1 MVAAEV
7 SGSRGAVRP
16 GKRAVL
22 AGAKGNMTHWN
33 RPAPALALTLT
44 LLSLAAP
51 AMGMEIRTEGD
62 QLILS
67 GPVIGDEFDR
77 VQDALAASPAIKTI
91 ILRNSPG
98 GDAPTGYRVGAL
110 FRERS
115 LHTAVSG
122 YCYSS
127 CSRMFLGGS
136 VRQFTNDYPPEFTEV
151 GFHGHYG
158 KDGKLNSA
166 YVARMGLAAWIEK
179 YSDGKADPA
188 LVERWINIPTSRGM
202 MHFYHPDLA
211 KTHGAATFM
220 CQGTEGGSVFDCESF
235 KRTALDLGVIT
246 STDLMA
252 SNDQAALRAT
262 VPARIVPSGWGSLT
276 DIDKV
281 PLKSDTGREAYK
293 RFLKAPLPRSFAISP
308 DGKHGAW
315 NSGGS
320 YALPASLSRC
330 HQLSGSACS
339 LYAVDNDVV
348 WKPATQPRSAPGTQ

>member
-1 MVAAEV
+1 MR
-7 SGSRGAVRP
+7 SR
-16 GKRAVL
+16 
-22 AGAKGNMTHWN
+22 NCH
-33 RPAPALALTLT
+33 APMLALTLA
-44 LLSLAAP
+44 LLSLATP
-51 AMGMEIRTEGD
+51 ATGMEIRTEGD
-62 QLILS
+62 QLTLS
-67 GPVIGDEFDR
+67 GPVVGDEFDR
-77 VQDALAASPAIKTI
+77 VQDALAATPAIKTI

-110 FRERS
+110 FRERG

-136 VRQFTNDYPPEFTEV
+136 VRQFTNDYPAEFTEV
-151 GFHGHYG
+151 GFHGHYRKG
-158 KDGKLNSA
+158 GKLDSA
-166 YVARMGLAAWIEK
+166 LVAQLGLVAWIEK

-188 LVERWINIPTSRGM
+188 LVERWVNIPTSSGL

-220 CQGTEGGSVFDCESF
+220 CQGNEGGSVFGCESF
-235 KRTALDLGVIT
+235 TRTALDLGIIT
-246 STDLMA
+246 STDLVA

-281 PLKSDTGREAYK
+281 PLKSDTGRKEYM
-293 RFLKAPLPRSFAISP
+293 RFLKAPLPRSFAIAP
-308 DGKHGAW
+308 NGWNWAW

-320 YALPASLSRC
+320 YALPLSLSRC
-330 HQLSGSACS
+330 RQRSGVTCS
-339 LYAVDNDVV
+339 LYAVDDDVV
-348 WKPATQPRSAPGTQ
+348 WKPAKQPGPAPGTR

>member
-1 MVAAEV
+1 M
-7 SGSRGAVRP
+7 
-16 GKRAVL
+16 RARNCYALV
-22 AGAKGNMTHWN
+22 
-33 RPAPALALTLT
+33 LALTLVV
-44 LLSLAAP
+44 LSVP
-51 AMGMEIRTEGD
+51 AMGMDLRVDGD

-67 GPVIGDEFDR
+67 GPVIGDEFEK

-98 GDAPTGYRVGAL
+98 GDAPTGYALGAL
-110 FRERS
+110 FRERG

-127 CSRMFLGGS
+127 CSRMLLGGS
-136 VRQFTNDYPPEFTEV
+136 VRQFTSDYPIEFTEV
-151 GFHGHYG
+151 GFHGHYR
-158 KDGKLNSA
+158 KDGKLNAA
-166 YVARMGLAAWIEK
+166 YVARMGLVAWIEK

-188 LVERWINIPTSRGM
+188 LVERWANIPTARGL

-220 CQGTEGGSVFDCESF
+220 CQGTEGGSVFGCESF
-235 KRTALDLGVIT
+235 RRTALDLGVIT
-246 STDLMA
+246 STDLVA

-281 PLKSDTGREAYK
+281 PLKSDTGREVYE

-308 DGKHGAW
+308 DGRHGAW
-315 NSGGS
+315 YSGGS

-330 HQLSGSACS
+330 RQLSGLTCS
-339 LYAVDNDVV
+339 LYAVDDDVV
-348 WKPATQPRSAPGTQ
+348 WSPATQAGSAPGTP

>member
-1 MVAAEV
+1 
-7 SGSRGAVRP
+7 
-16 GKRAVL
+16 
-22 AGAKGNMTHWN
+22 MTPWN
-33 RPAPALALTLT
+33 RPELVLALTLP

-51 AMGMEIRTEGD
+51 ATGMEIRTEGS
-62 QLILS
+62 QLILT
-67 GPVIGDEFDR
+67 GPVTGDELGR
-77 VQDALAASPAIKTI
+77 VEDALAASSATKII

-98 GDAPTGYRVGAL
+98 GDAPTGYQVGAL
-110 FRERS
+110 FRERG

-136 VRQFTNDYPPEFTEV
+136 VRQFTSDYPAEFTEV

-166 YVARMGLAAWIEK
+166 SVAKLGLVAWIEK
-179 YSDGKADPA
+179 YSDGKAAPE
-188 LVERWINIPTSRGM
+188 LVERWVNIPTARGM

-220 CQGTEGGSVFDCESF
+220 CQGNEGGSVFACESF
-235 KRTALDLGVIT
+235 TRTALDLGVIT
-246 STDLMA
+246 STDLVA

-262 VPARIVPSGWGSLT
+262 VPARIVPSGWGSPT

-281 PLKSDTGREAYK
+281 PLKSDTGREEYMS
-293 RFLKAPLPRSFAISP
+293 FLKAPLPRSFAISP
-308 DGKHGAW
+308 TGSNWAW

-320 YALPASLSRC
+320 YALPLSLSRC
-330 HQLSGSACS
+330 RQRSGSMCS
-339 LYAVDNDVV
+339 LYAVDDDVIWSPV
-348 WKPATQPRSAPGTQ
+348 RQPGSAPGSQ